1 MDEIIAKKLVKDTLE
16 DSFNKEKFIYLIKNI
31 LNEYDE
37 NKTFNYRGDTISE
50 KFQKHIKTMEK
61 IGQYIDPKDEIIDI
75 LIVKLK
81 KEGALEKMRSIQ
93 KDYISGYLDGI
104 RGNIQKAGALVAFV
118 TPDDWRFSFV
128 KMEYDWEVGG
138 KIKKD
143 PTEKSHTTQSLL
155 PLLKKDNV
163 NPTLQEIEDAFSI
176 EMTSLL
182 D

>member
-75 LIVKLK
+75 LIIKLK
-81 KEGALEKMRSIQ
+81 KEVALEKT
-93 KDYISGYLDGI
+93 KYLDGV
-104 RGNIQKAGALVAFV
+104 RDNIQKAGALVAFV
-118 TPDDWRFSFV
+118 APDDWHFSFV

-143 PTEKSHTTQSLL
+143 LTEKRHTPQSLL

-163 NPTLQEIEDAFSI
+163 NPTLQEIKDAFSI
-176 EMTSLL
+176 EMTSPSRLVPH
-182 D
+182 